1 MRATFVVWESHDI
14 PRLVFVGLGL
24 EVSST
29 SSDEFGVLGEERE
42 DIEVRVVQDRVLT
55 VLGVDGTQ
63 SGLIAAVGVYDFNH
77 RFVGVL

>member
-1 MRATFVVWESHDI
+1 MLVLGEIGHSRRRAVRATFVVWESHDI
-14 PRLVFVGLGL
+14 PRLFFVGLGL

-55 VLGVDGTQ
+55 VLGVDGT
-63 SGLIAAVGVYDFNH
+63 
-77 RFVGVL
+77 